1 MKAQCPK
8 FFQMIFDAKVDE
20 KIRLPGI
27 KHRQEFLRF
36 LEFCY
41 CDKLIEPVTGLQI
54 QRLKD
59 ISDTLGLV
67 SVAAF
72 FEQLGYHIRNKLVED
87 LVKDIRGKI

>member
-8 FFQMIFDAKVDE
+8 FFQKVFDAQSNE
-20 KIRLPGI
+20 QIRLPGV
-27 KHRQEFLRF
+27 KHKQEFLRF

-59 ISDTLGLV
+59 ISDNLGLI

-72 FEQLGYHIRNKLVED
+72 FE
-87 LVKDIRGKI
+87 